1 MKKFS
6 GIAVATLVLTGLSA
20 SFVATPAVASEKPGS
35 VKVAKIKSKKAAYG
49 KKVTIKPNVTKK
61 GKVKISSKLITV
73 KQGKKT
79 IVNKK
84 KSAKLRAGTYRVTTT
99 VKYKVATKS
108 AETSKWV
115 YGKTKTKNLTQTL
128 KITQGKKPVTKKPN
142 RVKPKGW
149 NCPSSHPIKGNV
161 SSSGELIYH
170 VPGGAYYSRTN
181 PEECFATESAAKS
194 AGYRKSKR

>member
-49 KKVTIKPNVTKK
+49 KKVTIKPNVTNK

-99 VKYKVATKS
+99 VKYEVATKS

-115 YGKTKTKNLTQTL
+115 YGKTKTKSLTQTL
-128 KITQGKKPVTKKPN
+128 KITQGKKPVSKKPS
-142 RVKPKGW
+142 RVTPNGW
-149 NCPSSHPIKGNV
+149 NCPSSHPIKGNA
-161 SSSGELIYH
+161 SSMIYH

>member
-1 MKKFS
+1 MKRLS
-6 GIAVATLVLTGLSA
+6 GVAIATLVLTGLSA
-20 SFVATPAVASEKPGS
+20 SFVATPAVASEKPAS
-35 VKVAKIKSKKAAYG
+35 VKIKKIASKKAAYG
-49 KKVTIKPNVTKK
+49 KTVTIKPNVAKS
-61 GKVKISSKLITV
+61 GKVKISSQLITV

-84 KSAKLRAGTYRVTTT
+84 KTAKLRAGAYKVTTT

-108 AETSKWV
+108 KKTAKWV
-115 YGKTKTKNLTQTL
+115 YGKTKTKKLTQTL

-142 RVKPKGW
+142 RVTPKGW
-149 NCPSSHPIKGNV
+149 NCPSSHPIKGNA
-161 SSSGELIYH
+161 SSMIYH

-181 PEECFATESAAKS
+181 PEDCFATESAAKS